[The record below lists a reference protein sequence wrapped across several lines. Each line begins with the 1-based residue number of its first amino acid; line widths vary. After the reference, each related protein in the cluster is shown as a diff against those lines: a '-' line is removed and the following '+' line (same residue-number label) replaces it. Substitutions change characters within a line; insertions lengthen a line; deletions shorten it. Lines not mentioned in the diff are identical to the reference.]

1 MLNEKSIALAKIDNA
16 GTDWEVLDL
25 PVKTNWT
32 TITLKRQYR
41 KLAILV
47 HPDKNDDAI
56 APRCFVKLQHAYESL
71 LKSTEQEHN
80 LSEHPNKT
88 STKSDGR
95 ERQRGE
101 FEDKQDP
108 KLKRKRFHAPDSSTE
123 AKFKAF
129 NEIFG
134 DEDLE
139 FHSHSWKKFCGRT
152 GSAESVGNTAQH
164 VDTVPVTHNKPTAH
178 MQDEL
183 RSGTEP
189 APSTTILPHCCLLC
203 RRQFTSFESFKRHID
218 HSALHKTNV
227 SKSNRL

>member
-25 PVKTNWT
+25 PVKTNLT
-32 TITLKRQYR
+32 TITLKSQYR

-47 HPDKNDDAI
+47 HPDKNDDTI
-56 APRCFVKLQHAYESL
+56 APRCFIKLQHAYESL

-80 LSEHPNKT
+80 LSEQSNKT
-88 STKSDGR
+88 STKSNAR

-101 FEDKQDP
+101 FDDKQDP
-108 KLKRKRFHAPDSSTE
+108 KINRKRFHAPDSSTE

-139 FHSHSWKKFCGRT
+139 FHSHSWKKFCDRN
-152 GSAESVGNTAQH
+152 ADSVGNTAQH
-164 VDTVPVTHNKPTAH
+164 VDTVSATNNKPTAY
-178 MQDEL
+178 MQDEQ

-203 RRQFTSFESFKRHID
+203 RRQFTSFESFTRHID
-218 HSALHKTNV
+218 HSALHKTNL
-227 SKSNRL
+227 SKSKLL

>member
-1 MLNEKSIALAKIDNA
+1 MLNEKCIALAKIDNA

-25 PVKTNWT
+25 PFKTNWT
-32 TITLKRQYR
+32 TITLKSQYR

-71 LKSTEQEHN
+71 LKSAEQEHN
-80 LSEHPNKT
+80 LSEHRNNT
-88 STKSDGR
+88 STKSDAT
-95 ERQRGE
+95 ERRRGE
-101 FEDKQDP
+101 FDEEHDP
-108 KLKRKRFHAPDSSTE
+108 KIKRKRFHAPDSSTE

-129 NEIFG
+129 NEIFD

-152 GSAESVGNTAQH
+152 GNTDCVGNSGQH
-164 VDTVPVTHNKPTAH
+164 VDTVPVTHDTPIAN

-183 RSGTEP
+183 RSGTKP
-189 APSTTILPHCCLLC
+189 APSTASLPHCCLLC
-203 RRQFTSFESFKRHID
+203 RRQFTSIESFKRHID
-218 HSALHKTNV
+218 HSALHKTNL
-227 SKSNRL
+227 SKSKLL